1 MENLITILNTVYKE
15 KIEPILK
22 ENEELKK
29 EKERYR
35 SIAQKAVKERNQL
48 RDICKMRGWV
58 E

>member
-1 MENLITILNTVYKE
+1 MDNLVTILNKFYQE

-35 SIAQKAVKERNQL
+35 NIAQKAVKERNQL

>member
-1 MENLITILNTVYKE
+1 MDNLVTILNRSYEE
-15 KIEPILK
+15 KIQPILK

-35 SIAQKAVKERNQL
+35 SIAQKAVKERNRL

>member
-1 MENLITILNTVYKE
+1 MDKLVTILNTVYKD
-15 KIEPILK
+15 KIEAILK